1 MEELKMSIIKTR
13 GFKVFGILAT
23 CIFFI
28 GLFSIPHGIS
38 GELKTVNPGYLTV
51 AFNGDMPGTGWQD
64 GNLRGVDGELMQ
76 WIAGE
81 LGLKV
86 KPALMEWSAEIASVK
101 SGRVDIMHGIM
112 GWTAPRSKALLM
124 SDPIYYYRNG
134 ITQKKSNNWSRIADL
149 EGKTVATITGFSWIP
164 ELKKIKDLKL
174 KLYDT
179 SDAAIRDVIS
189 GRVDC
194 LLADPPLVQYA
205 IATNSDWGLHMLSIE
220 DKNLPEFPTLTGTGV
235 SCFGMNIDS
244 HELLKAV
251 NSKIKEIWASC
262 KNREIAKKYG
272 LSSPS
277 YFVPGN
283 NMRTGVDRPKEWQQP
298 SLGEGCK

>member
-1 MEELKMSIIKTR
+1 MSTIKTK
-13 GFKVFGILAT
+13 GFIFYWALTI
-23 CIFFI
+23 CIFFT
-28 GLFSIPHGIS
+28 GVFFVSPGIS
-38 GELKTVNPGYLTV
+38 GDLKTVNPGYLTV

-64 GNLRGVDGELMQ
+64 GKLKGLDGELMQ
-76 WIAGE
+76 WIAE
-81 LGLKV
+81 ESGLKV

-101 SGRVDIMHGIM
+101 AGRVDIMHGIM
-112 GWTAPRSKALLM
+112 GWTAQRSKALLM

-164 ELKKIKDLKL
+164 ELKKIKNLKL

-179 SDAAIRDVIS
+179 SDAAIRDVIA

-205 IATNSDWGLHMLSIE
+205 ISTNSDWGLHMLAFE

-235 SCFGMNIDS
+235 SCFGMKKDS
-244 HELLKAV
+244 HGLHKAV
-251 NSKIKEIWASC
+251 NEKIKEIWATC

-272 LSSPS
+272 LTSPA
-277 YFVPGN
+277 YFEPGKN
-283 NMRTGVDRPKEWQQP
+283 LRAGVDRPKDWGQP
-298 SLGEGCK
+298 NLGKGCK